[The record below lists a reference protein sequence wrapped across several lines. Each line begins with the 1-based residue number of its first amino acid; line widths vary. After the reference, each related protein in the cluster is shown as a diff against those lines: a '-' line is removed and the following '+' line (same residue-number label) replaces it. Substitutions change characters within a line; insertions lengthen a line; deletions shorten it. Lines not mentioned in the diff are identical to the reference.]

1 MFDNLRQKS
10 QEEAEFLNIEDPDQ
24 TVIAKPKEKA
34 EQAAKPVKTVKPL
47 TVRRAPRRR
56 SGGVTPF
63 QGFVLALMLFLNVSV
78 LGVFALLVFEKI
90 ALPFF

>member
-10 QEEAEFLNIEDPDQ
+10 QEEAEFLNAEEPEE
-24 TVIAKPKEKA
+24 TVVATPAKKVRPLRAKA
-34 EQAAKPVKTVKPL
+34 A
-47 TVRRAPRRR
+47 RRR
-56 SGGVTPF
+56 SAGITPV

-78 LGVFALLVFEKI
+78 LGFFALLVFEKI

>member
-10 QEEAEFLNIEDPDQ
+10 QEEAEFLNVEDPDE
-24 TVIAKPKEKA
+24 TVVAKPKARAKA
-34 EQAAKPVKTVKPL
+34 ETPAAAVTPL
-47 TVRRAPRRR
+47 AVRPARRR
-56 SGGVTPF
+56 GSGITPF

-78 LGVFALLVFEKI
+78 LGVFALLVFQKI

>member
-10 QEEAEFLNIEDPDQ
+10 QEEAEFLNVEDPEE
-24 TVIAKPKEKA
+24 TVVTRTRETRTPG
-34 EQAAKPVKTVKPL
+34 VRPL
-47 TVRRAPRRR
+47 ARPVRRRA
-56 SGGVTPF
+56 GLTPA

-78 LGVFALLVFEKI
+78 LGVFALLVFNKI

>member
-10 QEEAEFLNIEDPDQ
+10 QEEAEFLNVEDPEE
-24 TVIAKPKEKA
+24 TVVARPKDRAGKA
-34 EQAAKPVKTVKPL
+34 VRPLAVKA
-47 TVRRAPRRR
+47 APRRR

>member
-10 QEEAEFLNIEDPDQ
+10 QEEAEFLNVEDPEE
-24 TVIAKPKEKA
+24 TVVAKPKDKPAKA
-34 EQAAKPVKTVKPL
+34 VKPL
-47 TVRRAPRRR
+47 AVRSAPRRR
-56 SGGVTPF
+56 GGLTAF

-78 LGVFALLVFEKI
+78 LGVFALLVFQKI

>member
-10 QEEAEFLNIEDPDQ
+10 AEEAEFLNVEDPEE
-24 TVIAKPKEKA
+24 TVVATPKDKS
-34 EQAAKPVKTVKPL
+34 VKPL
-47 TVRRAPRRR
+47 SVKRKVVRRRA
-56 SGGVTPF
+56 SGGLTPM

-78 LGVFALLVFEKI
+78 LGFFALLVFEKI

>member
-10 QEEAEFLNIEDPDQ
+10 QEEAEFLNVEDPEE

-34 EQAAKPVKTVKPL
+34 PRAAVKPL
-47 TVRRAPRRR
+47 TVRAAPRRR
-56 SGGVTPF
+56 RGGISPF

>member
-10 QEEAEFLNIEDPDQ
+10 QEEAEFLNVEDPEE
-24 TVIAKPKEKA
+24 TVVARPTERRA
-34 EQAAKPVKTVKPL
+34 R
-47 TVRRAPRRR
+47 TVRPLAARPARRR
-56 SGGVTPF
+56 AGLTPM

-78 LGVFALLVFEKI
+78 LGVFALLVFNKI

>member
-10 QEEAEFLNIEDPDQ
+10 QEEAEFLNAEDPDE
-24 TVIAKPKEKA
+24 TVIAKGKDKPAKA
-34 EQAAKPVKTVKPL
+34 VKPL
-47 TVRRAPRRR
+47 AVRAAPRRR
-56 SGGVTPF
+56 SAGITPF

-78 LGVFALLVFEKI
+78 LGAFALLVFNKI

>member
-10 QEEAEFLNIEDPDQ
+10 AEEAEFLNVEDPEE
-24 TVIAKPKEKA
+24 TVVTTTR
-34 EQAAKPVKTVKPL
+34 QKTVKPL
-47 TVRRAPRRR
+47 KRQRAARRAA
-56 SGGVTPF
+56 GGVTPM

-78 LGVFALLVFEKI
+78 LGFFALLVFEKI

>member
-10 QEEAEFLNIEDPDQ
+10 AEEAEFLNVEDPEE
-24 TVIAKPKEKA
+24 TVVTTTK
-34 EQAAKPVKTVKPL
+34 QKTVKPL
-47 TVRRAPRRR
+47 KRQRAARRTA
-56 SGGVTPF
+56 GGVTPM

-78 LGVFALLVFEKI
+78 LGFFALLVFEKI

>member
-10 QEEAEFLNIEDPDQ
+10 QEEAEFLNVEDPEE
-24 TVIAKPKEKA
+24 TVIAKPKDKSA
-34 EQAAKPVKTVKPL
+34 RAAVRPL
-47 TVRRAPRRR
+47 TARSQRRGR
-56 SGGVTPF
+56 GGVTPF